1 MKTKKV
7 LVRVTNLQVTM
18 TMKVSVLKVRQM
30 KWRSCRV
37 AAPTTEAQESSRV
50 TRTKA
55 KKVKN
60 AKTKNKTFMW
70 KNCSNKKTPQVSEI
84 RSKKS
89 RPVNNNLSPNTPP
102 IEFFNMFCDD
112 NFIDAIVYQSNIYNT
127 QRSIDDYQLPT
138 NERSSSEKSFRSV
151 KPV

>member
-1 MKTKKV
+1 
-7 LVRVTNLQVTM
+7 M
-18 TMKVSVLKVRQM
+18 TMKVSVLKVRQL

-60 AKTKNKTFMW
+60 AKTKNKLFMW
-70 KNCSNKKTPQVSEI
+70 KNCSNKKTPQVSQI

>member
-1 MKTKKV
+1 
-7 LVRVTNLQVTM
+7 
-18 TMKVSVLKVRQM
+18 
-30 KWRSCRV
+30 
-37 AAPTTEAQESSRV
+37 
-50 TRTKA
+50 
-55 KKVKN
+55 
-60 AKTKNKTFMW
+60 MW

-89 RPVNNNLSPNTPP
+89 RPVNNKLSPNIPP

>member
-18 TMKVSVLKVRQM
+18 TMKVSVLKVRQL

-89 RPVNNNLSPNTPP
+89 RAVNNNLSPNTPP